1 MTQKIF
7 DEMDDLI
14 GNKLMVI
21 NLGMKDIGDFLES
34 KNISLDTP
42 MREALPGEKP
52 EDVEAIGYVM
62 IRMALSI
69 QKLLKEYKEIK
80 DAWQLTTA

>member
-42 MREALPGEKP
+42 IREALSGEKL
-52 EDVEAIGYVM
+52 EDVEAIGDVM

-80 DAWQLTTA
+80 DTWQVTTA